1 MNSFQFVIIYDD
13 LAMNSVLETK
23 SQVMHFPPNDSL
35 KKILRQFSRVR
46 LRNKNWKIICN
57 HVSFWARSNFFGQGS
72 HGISN
77 SDRQKTQK
85 LH

>member
-1 MNSFQFVIIYDD
+1 MLMNSFQFVIIYDD

-35 KKILRQFSRVR
+35 KKSLDNFLGLGSETKVGKSHAIMYLFGRGP
-46 LRNKNWKIICN
+46 I
-57 HVSFWARSNFFGQGS
+57 FFGQVS

-77 SDRQKTQK
+77 SDRQKTQ
-85 LH
+85 